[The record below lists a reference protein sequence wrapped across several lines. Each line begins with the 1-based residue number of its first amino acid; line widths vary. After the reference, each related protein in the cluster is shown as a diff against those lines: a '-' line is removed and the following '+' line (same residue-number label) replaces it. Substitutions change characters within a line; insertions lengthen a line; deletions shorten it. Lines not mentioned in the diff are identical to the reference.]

1 MITIPPE
8 LLPCLTPPIFIH
20 TPPTYSP
27 YLINTPL
34 SYSPR
39 HIASALRYASAFFSA
54 LMG

>member
-8 LLPCLTPPIFIH
+8 LLHYLL
-20 TPPTYSP
+20 P
-27 YLINTPL
+27 YLIPYLIHTLL